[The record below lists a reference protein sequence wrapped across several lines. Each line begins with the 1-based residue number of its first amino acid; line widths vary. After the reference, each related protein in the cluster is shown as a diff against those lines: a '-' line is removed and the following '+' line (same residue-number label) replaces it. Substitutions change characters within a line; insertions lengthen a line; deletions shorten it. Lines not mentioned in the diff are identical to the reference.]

1 MSNLK
6 IGDKVKFVL
15 GTSLLTGTITK
26 FYKSPYNDDECSV
39 KTEVKTYPH
48 ILLHRVSK
56 IEDNQILK
64 EKDKQIAD
72 LQHRLEVTEK
82 ALELCERHHIGFE
95 NSTIKEQVE
104 WRKTRI
110 KENINYFKE
119 QAEQELKGE
128 K

>member
-26 FYKSPYNDDECSV
+26 FYCNGEECSV
-39 KTEVKTYPH
+39 KTEVKIYPH

-56 IEDNQILK
+56 IEDNQL
-64 EKDKQIAD
+64 
-72 LQHRLEVTEK
+72 
-82 ALELCERHHIGFE
+82 
-95 NSTIKEQVE
+95 NEQN
-104 WRKTRI
+104 KRI
-110 KENINYFKE
+110 KELEEENQQLKDRWQKLKDDLMLFYTVGSTSGSYGYNIYKSIFDKME
-119 QAEQELKGE
+119 ELEGAK